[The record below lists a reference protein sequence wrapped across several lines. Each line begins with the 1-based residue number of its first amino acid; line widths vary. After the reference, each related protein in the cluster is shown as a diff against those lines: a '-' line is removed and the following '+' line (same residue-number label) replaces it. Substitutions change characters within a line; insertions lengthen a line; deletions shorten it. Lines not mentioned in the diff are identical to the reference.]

1 LVQLDLFF
9 KIWLGSLCVQVKV
22 LLLLVLR
29 AEADRLQ
36 SRMELSSKPL
46 ILCIVCGYPAVG
58 WMDG

>member
-1 LVQLDLFF
+1 LIYFL
-9 KIWLGSLCVQVKV
+9 KIWLGSLCVQVVKV

>member
-1 LVQLDLFF
+1 V
-9 KIWLGSLCVQVKV
+9 VKV